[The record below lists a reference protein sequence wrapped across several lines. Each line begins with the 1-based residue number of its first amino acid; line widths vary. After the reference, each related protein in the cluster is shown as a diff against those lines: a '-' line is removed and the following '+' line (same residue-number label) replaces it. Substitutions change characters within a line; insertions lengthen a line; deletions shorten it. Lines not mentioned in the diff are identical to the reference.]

1 MLVTRPLRMR
11 GFTLVEVFV
20 ALAIIALLMLFAAP
34 NVATWI
40 QNTRLRSAAESVAS
54 CLQNARLEAMKR
66 NTYVA
71 CQMTDPASSA
81 WQVCVYDPVN
91 NICQAATPIILQRY
105 ATEDAG
111 ITSLGL
117 DTSAS
122 DPTVALAPGTNLPGQ
137 SVFDSF
143 GRLSTLFANQVMR
156 VDTRNTSILQ
166 SDERRLVIYIN
177 VGGQIRMCDPKLSKA
192 TNPMGCQ

>member
-1 MLVTRPLRMR
+1 MRPLRMR

-20 ALAIIALLMLFAAP
+20 ALAIVALLLLFAAP

-54 CLQNARLEAMKR
+54 CMQTARLEAMKR

-91 NICQAATPIILQRY
+91 LTCQAATPIILQRF
-105 ATEDAG
+105 ASEDAG
-111 ITSLGL
+111 ITSLGV
-117 DTSAS
+117 DTAAS
-122 DPTVALAPGTNLPGQ
+122 DSAVALAPGNNQPGQ

-143 GRLSTLFANQVMR
+143 GRLSTIFANQVMR
-156 VDTRNTSILQ
+156 VDTRNTSVAQ
-166 SDERRLVIYIN
+166 NDERRLVLYVN
-177 VGGQIRMCDPKLSKA
+177 LGGQIRMCDPKLSKA
-192 TNPMGCQ
+192 TNPMGCK

>member
-1 MLVTRPLRMR
+1 MRRMRMR

-20 ALAIIALLMLFAAP
+20 SLAIVAMLLLFAAP

-71 CQMTDPASSA
+71 CMMTDPASSA

-91 NICQAATPIILQRY
+91 LACQAATPIILQRY
-105 ATEDAG
+105 ASEDAG
-111 ITSLGL
+111 ITSLGV
-117 DTSAS
+117 DTTAS
-122 DPTVALAPGTNLPGQ
+122 NSSVALAPGNNMPGQ
-137 SVFDSF
+137 AVFDSF
-143 GRLSTLFANQVMR
+143 GRLPSTFANQVMR
-156 VDTRNTSILQ
+156 IDTRNASILQ